1 MNLMRNFFS
10 PIARPLIQIYLAKE
24 RTYSCNGISIKILP
38 GVFHPGLFFST
49 KFLLLFV
56 ESFDLKNKSFLELGA
71 GSGLISFTAEKNG
84 AIVTA
89 SDLSEAALKGL
100 DQNRKT
106 LKSKITIIKSDV
118 FEQIPTQQFD
128 FIVINPPYYA
138 KKVVEEWELAWNCG
152 DDFSFYKK
160 LFLRLSNFAHNKT
173 KVIMVL
179 SEDCD
184 IFTIRNIA
192 MNQGWNLAEHNRKRF
207 WWEWNFI
214 FECSKV

>member
-1 MNLMRNFFS
+1 MNLQRKIFS
-10 PIARPLIQIYLAKE
+10 RIARPLIQIYLRNEK
-24 RTYSCNGISIKILP
+24 TYSYEETSIKILP

-49 KFLLLFV
+49 KFLLRYV
-56 ESFDLKNKSFLELGA
+56 ESLDLKNKSLLELGA
-71 GSGLISFTAEKNG
+71 GNGLISFISEKNG

-89 SDLSEAALKGL
+89 SDLSQEALKGL
-100 DQNRKT
+100 EQNRKT

-118 FEQIPTQQFD
+118 FEQIPSQQFD

-138 KKVVEEWELAWNCG
+138 KKVAKEWELAWNCG
-152 DDFSFYKK
+152 EDFGFYKK
-160 LFLRLSNFAHNKT
+160 LFLRLTDFAHNKS

-192 MNQGWNLAEHNRKRF
+192 KHNGWNLVEQEKRKF

-214 FECSKV
+214 FECVKN